1 MNLVLNVEFNKKLKN
16 GDILVYQDGKFINLL
31 KNEYLDVLI
40 RENNQLKREMQ
51 LLKNDIE
58 EFKNKLNDKL
68 KEYHNILQLL
78 TKEN

>member
-16 GDILVYQDGKFINLL
+16 GDILVYQDGKFINLP

-58 EFKNKLNDKL
+58 EFKNKVNDKL